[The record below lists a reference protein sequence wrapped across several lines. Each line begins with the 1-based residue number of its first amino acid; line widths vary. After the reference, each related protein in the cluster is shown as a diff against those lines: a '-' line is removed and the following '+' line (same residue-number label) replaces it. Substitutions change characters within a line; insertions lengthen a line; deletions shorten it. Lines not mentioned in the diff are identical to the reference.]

1 VIYDDSGESMEP
13 AVQQSIYISY
23 HYPPGPQQQTRR
35 TLLQRTNGTDRRTD
49 TVPFRGPCSA
59 YYAGSI
65 NNHDYGLTGITTSSD
80 VWRRVQEVGAVFSEW
95 PQLLLAYDVV
105 WAALSLFVPLVILVA
120 CNVCLLRALRQ
131 SRQLQRRCRA
141 DVRPST
147 A

>member
-1 VIYDDSGESMEP
+1 
-13 AVQQSIYISY
+13 
-23 HYPPGPQQQTRR
+23 
-35 TLLQRTNGTDRRTD
+35 
-49 TVPFRGPCSA
+49 
-59 YYAGSI
+59 
-65 NNHDYGLTGITTSSD
+65 LTGITTSSD

>member
-1 VIYDDSGESMEP
+1 
-13 AVQQSIYISY
+13 
-23 HYPPGPQQQTRR
+23 
-35 TLLQRTNGTDRRTD
+35 
-49 TVPFRGPCSA
+49 
-59 YYAGSI
+59 
-65 NNHDYGLTGITTSSD
+65 LTGITTSSD

-141 DVRPST
+141 DVRQST
-147 A
+147 AADYARQRSNSSSTDQQQRITPTLGVTGSHRYRICTRRLKMHDQKMKDRASLPENAGPESEGPHCT

>member
-1 VIYDDSGESMEP
+1 MMTVVSRWNRPCSSR
-13 AVQQSIYISY
+13 SISPTPI
-23 HYPPGPQQQTRR
+23 PPGPQQQTRR

-59 YYAGSI
+59 YYAGST

-105 WAALSLFVPLVILVA
+105 WAALSLFVPLVIHGTEWP
-120 CNVCLLRALRQ
+120 R
-131 SRQLQRRCRA
+131 
-141 DVRPST
+141 
-147 A
+147 